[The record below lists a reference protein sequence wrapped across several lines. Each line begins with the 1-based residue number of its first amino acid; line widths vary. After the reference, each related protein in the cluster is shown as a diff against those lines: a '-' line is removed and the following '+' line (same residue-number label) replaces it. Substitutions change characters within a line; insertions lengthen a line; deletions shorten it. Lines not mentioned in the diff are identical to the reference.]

1 MGTSLQIDRVYIKID
16 SQAFR
21 MRNSVMALWL
31 RVLFL
36 LLILIPGFAFADSA
50 PFDLAGPVL
59 EVDVARRGK
68 TLPIAAVPNLAVG
81 DKVSIKAHLPPGQS
95 VHYLL
100 VAAFLRGATNPPPE
114 NWVYSSETWNPRD
127 KEGLQITVPQDA
139 QQVLVFLAPETGGD
153 FRTIIGAVR
162 GQPGSFVRA
171 SQDLNQATLDRARLK
186 VYLAAIHR
194 ISQSSPD
201 SLKTAASLLSRSLL
215 IRLDSDC
222 LQKIPELQASCLMQG
237 RDSLIMSDGHSA
249 SIVEGMTSG
258 YALDLAQHI
267 SDTPQAGFGYYSPY
281 VAAVADIARIMD
293 SFHTAQYRYIPALA
307 NEQDDQVALEL
318 NTPPSFHN
326 PKSVLVLAL
335 PAVQPPQ
342 MPPLRPVNPKQVY
355 CAEQTELVLPTEGA
369 PLVFA
374 TGYGHNMVLHLKG
387 KNGKFVDL
395 PVKADAEKG
404 GFVANTAR
412 LSPSNF
418 GDVLDGSLSG
428 NWGFDAYNGP
438 EFHLENTHPQH
449 WQIVDQDQNFAMAG
463 QDTILQLATE
473 NAACVDSILLQKP
486 TGDTIKEEWKPVGPN
501 QVTVTVSLK
510 KVKPGPLKLLVKQYG
525 SKEPDTIPFQAYAP
539 AGHLGSFVFHA
550 GDDSGVLKGSRLGDV
565 ERLDLNG
572 ISFKPGHITDAE
584 DAQELSMTASN
595 PKAVETLKEGDTS
608 TVKVALKD
616 GRVLSLDMTIAAP
629 RPTVTLIGTSI
640 QPAASSTPGSLQLT
654 APDELPQGAVL
665 TFSVH
670 AQVPAAFSGDEKI
683 EISTVHGTNLTTL
696 TLASGLTLE
705 DPEVALAT
713 VDTSKAFAQ
722 SASGPLRFRVVGN
735 GVAGNWQPLATL
747 VRLPTLHELKCL
759 DAPEHPCKLSGSK
772 LFLVDSIANDAQF
785 SHSIQV
791 PAGFPGYVL
800 SVPHPVG
807 GQLFVKLR
815 DDPAI
820 VDTIAFPD
828 SVPPPAG
835 VAQSGGSLGPSQ
847 PASHTASA
855 SVQPGSMQP
864 QQNCPKQPATEVAPS
879 QSPGPPSAQKVPS
892 AETVPAAQAPEAR
905 SAASGSPSP
914 SGSETH

>member
-1 MGTSLQIDRVYIKID
+1 
-16 SQAFR
+16 
-21 MRNSVMALWL
+21 MALWL
-31 RVLFL
+31 RVLSLLFVFL
-36 LLILIPGFAFADSA
+36 ASFAFADPA

-59 EVDVARRGK
+59 EVDVARGGK

-81 DKVSIKAHLPPGQS
+81 DKVSIKAHLPAGQS

-114 NWVYSSETWNPRD
+114 NWFYSSQTWNPRD
-127 KEGLQITVPQDA
+127 KEGLRITVPQGA

-194 ISQSSPD
+194 ISQSNPD
-201 SLKTAASLLSRSLL
+201 ALKTASPLLSRSLL
-215 IRLDSDC
+215 IKLDSDC
-222 LQKIPELQASCLMQG
+222 LQKIPELQAPCLMQG
-237 RDSLIMSDGHSA
+237 RDSLIMNDGHSTT
-249 SIVEGMTSG
+249 IVEGMTSG

-267 SDTPQAGFGYYSPY
+267 SEAPQAGFGYYSPY
-281 VAAVADIARIMD
+281 IAAIADIARIMD

-326 PKSVLVLAL
+326 PKSVLVVAL

-374 TGYGHNMVLHLKG
+374 TGYAHNVVLQLKG

-395 PVKADAEKG
+395 AVKADAEKG
-404 GFVANTAR
+404 GFVANTAG

-428 NWGFDAYNGP
+428 YWGFEAYDGP

-449 WQIVDQDQNFAMAG
+449 WQIVDQDQNFAIAG
-463 QDTILQLATE
+463 QDAVLQLATE

-501 QVTVTVSLK
+501 QVTVTVSSK

-539 AGHLGSFVFHA
+539 AGHLDGFAFHA
-550 GDDSGVLKGSRLGDV
+550 GDDSGVLKGSRLREV
-565 ERLDLNG
+565 ESLTLNG
-572 ISFKPGHITDAE
+572 ISFKPGQIAHAE
-584 DAQELSMTASN
+584 DTEALSMTASN
-595 PKAVETLKEGDTS
+595 AKAAEALKEGDAS
-608 TVKVALKD
+608 TAKVALKD
-616 GRVLSLDMTIAAP
+616 GRVLNLDMTVAAP
-629 RPTVTLIGTSI
+629 RPTVTLIGTSV
-640 QPAASSTPGSLQLT
+640 QPAAASVPWSLQLT
-654 APDELPQGAVL
+654 SPDELPLGAIL
-665 TFSVH
+665 TFSVR

-683 EISTVHGTNLTTL
+683 EISTVHGASLTTL
-696 TLASGLTLE
+696 TLTNGLILE
-705 DPEVALAT
+705 DSEVALAT
-713 VDTSKAFAQ
+713 LDAGKAFAP
-722 SASGPLRFRVVGN
+722 SASGPLRFRAVEN

-747 VRLPTLHELKCL
+747 VRLPTLHELKCP
-759 DAPEHPCKLSGSK
+759 DAPEQPCKLSGSK

-785 SHSIQV
+785 SHPIQV
-791 PAGFPGYVL
+791 PVGFPGYVL

-815 DDPAI
+815 DDPA
-820 VDTIAFPD
+820 VVNTAAFPD
-828 SVPPPAG
+828 IVSPPA
-835 VAQSGGSLGPSQ
+835 AQSDGSQTEASPSVSQ
-847 PASHTASA
+847 PAMHAASA
-855 SVQPGSMQP
+855 TAQSSLTPSQTAVPTEQKTTAQPAQES
-864 QQNCPKQPATEVAPS
+864 PKQPANTVTPS
-879 QSPGPPSAQKVPS
+879 QSPGPSSAQKATGS
-892 AETVPAAQAPEAR
+892 VPAVPAPQAHQYR
-905 SAASGSPSP
+905 
-914 SGSETH
+914 